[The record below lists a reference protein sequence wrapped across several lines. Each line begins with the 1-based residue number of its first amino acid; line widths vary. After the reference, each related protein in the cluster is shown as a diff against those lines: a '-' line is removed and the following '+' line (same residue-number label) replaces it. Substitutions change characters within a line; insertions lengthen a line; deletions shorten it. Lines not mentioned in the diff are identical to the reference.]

1 MLFVDT
7 HCHIQDDK
15 LISNVESVVNNAF
28 LNDVKIIVVNG
39 CDTVTN
45 KLAIELGEKFDSV
58 YAAVG
63 YHPTE
68 EEDVNIKY
76 IEETLKLNKVVA
88 IGEIGLDYYYTKE
101 NAEFQKS
108 KLIKQLDLAV
118 KYDKPVII
126 HNRNATDDLYHI
138 LKNYKGK
145 IRGIIHC
152 FSGSIETANMFINL
166 GFFLGIGGV
175 LTFKNNTNLREALK
189 NIPIDKVVLETD
201 SPYLAPEPYR
211 GSVNEPKHVVEVAK
225 MMANIYNL
233 SLEEVS
239 FLTSKNALDL
249 FEITGQ
255 I

>member
-1 MLFVDT
+1 
-7 HCHIQDDK
+7 
-15 LISNVESVVNNAF
+15 
-28 LNDVKIIVVNG
+28 
-39 CDTVTN
+39 
-45 KLAIELGEKFDSV
+45 
-58 YAAVG
+58 
-63 YHPTE
+63 
-68 EEDVNIKY
+68 
-76 IEETLKLNKVVA
+76 
-88 IGEIGLDYYYTKE
+88 
-101 NAEFQKS
+101 
-108 KLIKQLDLAV
+108 
-118 KYDKPVII
+118 
-126 HNRNATDDLYHI
+126 
-138 LKNYKGK
+138 
-145 IRGIIHC
+145 
-152 FSGSIETANMFINL
+152 MFINL

-175 LTFKNNTNLREALK
+175 LTFKNNTNLRETLK